1 MNEVCATIARCIN
14 GSSSNDILKNLE
26 KSSILSQETWDMF
39 RAQLEDYKVV
49 SFYETRKRMVKRF
62 GIRLG
67 MVSSIL
73 HSVLIRY

>member
-1 MNEVCATIARCIN
+1 
-14 GSSSNDILKNLE
+14 
-26 KSSILSQETWDMF
+26 MF

-73 HSVLIRY
+73 SCVLIRY